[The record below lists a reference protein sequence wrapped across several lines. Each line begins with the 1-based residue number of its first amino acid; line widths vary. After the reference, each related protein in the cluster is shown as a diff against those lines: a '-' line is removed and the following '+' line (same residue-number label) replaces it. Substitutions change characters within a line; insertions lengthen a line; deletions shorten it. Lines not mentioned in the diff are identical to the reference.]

1 MVEKTKFKIKGDA
14 SMWEVISQ
22 DSVSGIIQAR
32 NLSNGFV
39 GPIAAV
45 NVIKIFEI
53 ATSVIPPEDIKIVD
67 PPKSDRITFGE
78 IKKKRRKSRKSKG
91 TQE

>member
-1 MVEKTKFKIKGDA
+1 MKEKTKFKIKGDA

-22 DSVSGIIQAR
+22 DPVSGIIQAR

-45 NVIKIFEI
+45 NVIKIFEV

-67 PPKSDRITFGE
+67 PPEEDRITFGE
-78 IKKKRRKSRKSKG
+78 IKTKKRRGRKKKLL
-91 TQE
+91 

>member
-1 MVEKTKFKIKGDA
+1 MKEKTKFKIKGDA

-22 DSVSGIIQAR
+22 DSTTGIIQAR

-45 NVIKIFEI
+45 NVIKIFEV
-53 ATSVIPPEDIKIVD
+53 ATSVIPPENIKIVD
-67 PPKSDRITFGE
+67 PSKSDRITLGE
-78 IKKKRRKSRKSKG
+78 IKTKKRRGRKKKLI
-91 TQE
+91 